1 MRRRQSRRSRPE
13 RASRPAIRS
22 SATNDLVT
30 PEMDTSDASSISL
43 SFWCRINDI
52 DADDNANNDDL
63 NFKGLTEHHA
73 GT

>member
-1 MRRRQSRRSRPE
+1 
-13 RASRPAIRS
+13 
-22 SATNDLVT
+22 
-30 PEMDTSDASSISL
+30 MDTSDASSISL

-52 DADDNANNDDL
+52 DADDNANNDYL